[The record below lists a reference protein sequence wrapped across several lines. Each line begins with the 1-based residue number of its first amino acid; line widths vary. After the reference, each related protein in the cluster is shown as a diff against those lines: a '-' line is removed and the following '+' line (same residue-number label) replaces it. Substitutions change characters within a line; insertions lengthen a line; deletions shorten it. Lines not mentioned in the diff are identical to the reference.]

1 MEWAL
6 VESGVQRI
14 GELIFCPLPPPPCH
28 RAFSAVNKPGG
39 LPMRDYQLAALNWL
53 IQLHD
58 QGLNGILAD
67 GQTERLAESSAPR
80 SARASASWTRL
91 QPSAGRMLT
100 RCFIVSSL

>member
-1 MEWAL
+1 
-6 VESGVQRI
+6 
-14 GELIFCPLPPPPCH
+14 
-28 RAFSAVNKPGG
+28 
-39 LPMRDYQLAALNWL
+39 MRDYQLAALNWL

-80 SARASASWTRL
+80 SARIRQLDAAATECW
-91 QPSAGRMLT
+91 RMLT